1 MSDFADL
8 CESLGLDPSDP
19 DTIDNIISYC
29 ATGESEIS
37 NDCIYTADSV
47 ELSDDIIP
55 LSQCDDPSECADC
68 DGDECEWD

>member
-19 DTIDNIISYC
+19 DTIDNIIS
-29 ATGESEIS
+29 SEIS

-68 DGDECEWD
+68 DGECEWD